1 MGQAAL
7 IANATTTSES
17 AEEDVALLERVANGD
32 KAAFETLYRRYFRR
46 VTQFVSRLTPNYQL
60 GEEIVDDTMLAV
72 WRSAGKFA
80 GRSKVSTWI
89 FGIAYR
95 RTMKA
100 LDKEMKHS
108 RVDADDG
115 VLESQI
121 DTDATRDPQAVM
133 AANTMQREL
142 DSCIDKLDVNQQVA
156 LHLTALGH
164 SYPEISEIMECPT
177 NTVKTR
183 VFKARNKL
191 KAYMSSA
198 GIRL

>member
-7 IANATTTSES
+7 IANATTTSDS
-17 AEEDVALLERVANGD
+17 ADEDVVLLERVANGD

-108 RVDADDG
+108 KVDADEG

-121 DTDATRDPQAVM
+121 DTDATRDPQAVA

-142 DSCIDKLDVNQQVA
+142 HSCIERLDVNQQVA
-156 LHLTALGH
+156 LQLTALGH